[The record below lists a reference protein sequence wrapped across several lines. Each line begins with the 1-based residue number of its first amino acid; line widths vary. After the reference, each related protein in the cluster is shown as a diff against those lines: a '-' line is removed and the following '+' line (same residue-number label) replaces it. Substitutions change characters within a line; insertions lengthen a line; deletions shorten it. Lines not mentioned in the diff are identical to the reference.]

1 MTSHLGQES
10 PHWPSLNFPHYCSK
24 LQTFAPSQE
33 VKTQSCT
40 PFPQNPACP
49 QRKSCSGYRRV
60 DVSSL
65 PHWRPAFQQ
74 DSETTFLDPK
84 WWHMHQRP
92 WPTREGKGAWR
103 QVALCWELPLY
114 LQLYLGP
121 QMLPLNSVVL
131 RRCPELMGLNLH
143 SPNISFILSFSYS

>member
-1 MTSHLGQES
+1 
-10 PHWPSLNFPHYCSK
+10 
-24 LQTFAPSQE
+24 
-33 VKTQSCT
+33 
-40 PFPQNPACP
+40 
-49 QRKSCSGYRRV
+49 
-60 DVSSL
+60 
-65 PHWRPAFQQ
+65 
-74 DSETTFLDPK
+74 
-84 WWHMHQRP
+84 MHQRP